1 MALGIS
7 PQYSFFQSPEGDLFV
22 KSQSQSQG
30 AKPSTRIKRL
40 DSSSPKTLS
49 KIANGTAKLIKLDSS
64 TESVP
69 VEVKELKKAIKHILS
84 PERKDILENTLSK
97 LSNSNDVSSLLNGAH
112 VLSEDWKA
120 HIAEIKS
127 LSGRE
132 KIEKALNVQES
143 LHQGITNLKNN
154 EMGEEAKPLEAY
166 AKKVQHIL
174 NKELKDIDI
183 DDSEDARDFLNLA
196 REVQGLA
203 QQMEQTNQK
212 IPAWLAEV
220 RTKLVKPTKLAIKE
234 LGQSTAVPKGAAQK
248 GEALRVATEE
258 MISHLKASK
267 KLIRA
272 GVSNQDV
279 YLGETAVFKRTQGA
293 RSAEEEALADGIGQI
308 FDPDLYAPQLVV
320 KSLNPEK
327 LGIAL
332 LTPEQEKQ
340 AIPMEALDQPDQ
352 KDHFKALQAS
362 LKAPAGAT
370 LLQPSAKKMYDQD
383 IKALNGYRNGIA
395 NAEIFRELKYKDFL
409 GNEITFDEWA
419 TLNGSNLQ
427 DPVKQ
432 EAFRA
437 TRMQKPILG
446 RLYPDFVSDR
456 PSTEAKHLEKLFEKG
471 GNQRWEIQLP
481 STQKWVAVT
490 SYTEVILAF
499 ATGIEVRT
507 QGTDALSSQQ
517 KTDLTSLSTPGII
530 KYQPASLD
538 WVTESWIG
546 AQTTVKV
553 KIKNMLTLETI
564 DKKGLT
570 AKFLAKVTNPAEQA
584 KAVRALYVQPV
595 DLHYGN
601 IGLSPLLAPEHA
613 ADYEDAK
620 FSYGQCKQVPLSQI
634 MLDYL
639 AGDLDGDT
647 SVECIKTD
655 NSKTTVPIK
664 LHPGLLD
671 TLDSDWGFKFFDTD
685 QNMFESNG
693 LLQYGPHAVAPVRY
707 MLTADAFA
715 FKPLSPQVVQELS
728 QDANKIEESMRY
740 LKNDYHPLLLRM
752 TSDEKEEFRE
762 LLDDELSG
770 YSLGNGL
777 FKDPN
782 NLSILRTK
790 FAINLAEDP
799 SDEIWER
806 LDLTLN
812 TYVVPEGKKTT
823 LAQLA
828 EKQHVN
834 ADELLKL
841 NPSLASMNDALGAG
855 TRLELP
861 PHYIPSDS
869 TSTMTQIAQL
879 KNVPLKALLEENQI
893 PLSFADQP
901 LIQGQEVKI
910 PSLQSDAL
918 KEKRKEI
925 AVQLFPKA
933 TIAQQNAFKERLE
946 NQAKYFRSAAGLE
959 KLDILDQSMDESI
972 DLILQKVQDPSIPL
986 SRAQRY
992 NDEQYLKWVKTV
1004 PNGAEKTNR
1013 VSAFQQSFVEKIR
1026 PSLANIIK
1034 VHYPITAELFELLT
1048 ITRQPMLL
1056 PITQQP
1062 MLLLPDWSN
1071 PVGTLLQR
1079 AQQMGLNP
1087 SNSPA
1092 FAAIINEISSL

>member
-22 KSQSQSQG
+22 KSQSQG
-30 AKPSTRIKRL
+30 GKPSTRIKRL
-40 DSSSPKTLS
+40 DSSSPETLS

-64 TESVP
+64 PECVP
-69 VEVKELKKAIKHILS
+69 VEVKELKKVIKHLLS
-84 PERKDILENTLSK
+84 KPENKDIVKNTLSK
-97 LSNSNDVSSLLNGAH
+97 LSSSNDISSLLNGAH
-112 VLSEDWKA
+112 VLSEDWKG
-120 HIAEIKS
+120 HIDEIKS

-132 KIEKALNVQES
+132 KIEKALNLQES
-143 LHQGITNLKNN
+143 LHQGITNLTKN

-166 AKKVQHIL
+166 AKKVQHLL

-220 RTKLVKPTKLAIKE
+220 RTRLVKPTKIAIKE
-234 LGQSTAVPKGAAQK
+234 LGQSTTVPKGAAQK

-267 KLIRA
+267 ELISA

-293 RSAEEEALADGIGQI
+293 RPAEEEALADGIGQI
-308 FDPDLYAPQLVV
+308 FDPDLYVPQLVV

-362 LKAPAGAT
+362 LKSPEGAT

-395 NAEIFRELKYKDFL
+395 NAEIFRTLEYKDSM

-419 TLNGSNLQ
+419 TINPSKLQ
-427 DPVKQ
+427 DPVKR

-437 TRMQKPILG
+437 TRMQKPTLG
-446 RLYPDFVSDR
+446 RLYPDFVSGR
-456 PSTEAKHLEKLFEKG
+456 PATEAKHLQELFERG
-471 GNQRWEIQLP
+471 ANQRWEIQLP
-481 STQKWVAVT
+481 STQKWVAVA

-499 ATGIEVRT
+499 ATGIQVRA
-507 QGTDALSSQQ
+507 QGTDALSSEQ

-538 WVTESWIG
+538 WVTESQIG
-546 AQTTVKV
+546 AQTTAKV
-553 KIKNMLTLETI
+553 KIKNMLTLKKI
-564 DKKGLT
+564 DKNGLT
-570 AKFLAKVTNPAEQA
+570 AEFLAKVTSPAEQA

-601 IGLSPLLAPEHA
+601 IGLSPLLTPEHA

-620 FSYGQCKQVPLSQI
+620 FSYGQRKQVPLSQI
-634 MLDYL
+634 MLDYI
-639 AGDLDGDT
+639 AGDVDGVT

-655 NSKTTVPIK
+655 NTKTTVPIK

-685 QNMFESNG
+685 LNMSESNV
-693 LLQYGPHAVAPVRY
+693 LLQHGPNAVAPVRY
-707 MLTADAFA
+707 ILTADAFA
-715 FKPLSPQVVQELS
+715 FKPLSPQVVKELA
-728 QDANKIEESMRY
+728 QDANKIEEAMRY

-752 TSDEKEEFRE
+752 TPDEKEEFRE
-762 LLDDELSG
+762 LLDDELSA
-770 YSLGNGL
+770 YSLGADL
-777 FKDPN
+777 VKDLN
-782 NLSILRTK
+782 NLNSLRTK

-799 SDEIWER
+799 SDEIWQK

-834 ADELLKL
+834 ADELMQL
-841 NPSLASMNDALGAG
+841 NPSLTSMNDPLEAG

-861 PHYIPSDS
+861 LHYIPSDS

-959 KLDILDQSMDESI
+959 KIDIYDQPMDESI
-972 DLILQKVQDPSIPL
+972 DLILEKVRDPSIPL
-986 SRAQRY
+986 SRAERHSH
-992 NDEQYLKWVKTV
+992 EQYLQWVKTV
-1004 PNGAEKTNR
+1004 PNPAEKTGR
-1013 VSAFQQSFVEKIR
+1013 ASDFQKSFLEKIR

-1034 VHYPITAELFELLT
+1034 VHYPITAELFELLAVT
-1048 ITRQPMLL
+1048 KQPMLL
-1056 PITQQP
+1056 P
-1062 MLLLPDWSN
+1062 DWSS
-1071 PVGTLLQR
+1071 PVETLVQR
-1079 AQQMGLNP
+1079 ARSMGINS

-1092 FAAIINEISSL
+1092 FAAIVNELNNLP